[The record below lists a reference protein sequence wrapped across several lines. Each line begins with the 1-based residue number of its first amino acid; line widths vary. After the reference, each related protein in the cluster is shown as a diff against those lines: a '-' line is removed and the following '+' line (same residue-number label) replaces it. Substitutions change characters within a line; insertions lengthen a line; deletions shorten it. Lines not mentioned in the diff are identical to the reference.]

1 MEVALMGCRLDE
13 NRWEL
18 TSHLWIISCSP
29 LPRTKLLGD
38 CLIPVLLV
46 PKNLHLQPE
55 QVSGRV
61 ASERVT
67 LQDMGL
73 LWPFLLLL
81 KFRQGYVDQDLDF
94 GFSPNT
100 PH

>member
-1 MEVALMGCRLDE
+1 MQMGM
-13 NRWEL
+13 

-29 LPRTKLLGD
+29 LPRTKHLGD
-38 CLIPVLLV
+38 CLIPELLISN
-46 PKNLHLQPE
+46 NLYVQPE
-55 QVSGRV
+55 QMSGRV

-67 LQDMGL
+67 LQDTGL
-73 LWPFLLLL
+73 LWPFLVLL

-94 GFSPNT
+94 GFSPKT